1 MTFTDANWNLPQT
14 VTVTGLDD
22 DQVDGNIP
30 YTVIL
35 AAAAS
40 ADTNYNGLDPADVAV
55 TNLDNDT
62 AGVTV
67 STISGDTDE
76 DGTTATFTVVLDS
89 QPSADVTID
98 ISSNDATEGTVSPAP
113 PLTLTF
119 TDANWNLPQTVTVT
133 GQDDDQVDGNVPYSV
148 ILAAAASADTNY
160 NGLDPADVAVTNLDN
175 DTAGV
180 TVSTISGDTDEDGTT
195 ATFTVVLDSQPSADV
210 TIDISSNDATE
221 GTVSPAPPLTLTFTD
236 ANWNLPQTVTVT
248 GQDDDQVD
256 GNVPYSVILA
266 AAASADTNYNG
277 LDPADVAVTNL
288 DNDTAGVTVSTI
300 SGDTD
305 EDGTTATFTVVLDS
319 QPSADVTIDISS
331 NDATEGTV
339 SPAPPLT
346 LTFTDANWNLPQTV
360 TVTGQDDDQV
370 DGNVPYSVI
379 LAAAAS
385 ADTNYNGL
393 DPADVA
399 VTNLDN
405 DTAGVTVSTI
415 SGDTDE
421 DGTTAT
427 FTVVLDSQPSADVT
441 IDISSNDATEGTVSP
456 APPLTLTFTDAN
468 WNLPQTV
475 TVTGQDDDQVDGN
488 VPYSVIL
495 AAAASADTNY
505 NGLDPADVAVTNL
518 DNDTA
523 GVTVSTISGDTD
535 EDGTTATFTVVL
547 DSQPSADVTI
557 DISSND
563 ATEGTVSPAPPLTL
577 TFTDANWNLPQT
589 VTVTGQDDDQVDGN
603 VPYSV
608 ILAAAASADT
618 NYNGLDPADVA
629 VTNLDN
635 DTAGVTVS
643 TISGDT
649 DEDGTTATFTVVLDS
664 QPSADVTIDISSN
677 DATEGTV
684 SPAPPLTLTFTDA
697 NWNLPQTV
705 TVTGQDDD
713 QVDGNVPY
721 SVILA
726 AAASADTNYNGLD
739 PADVAVTNLDNDT
752 AGVTVSTISGDTDE
766 DGTTATFTV
775 VLDSQP
781 SADVTIDISSND
793 ATEGTVSPAP
803 PLTLTFTDANWNL
816 PQTVTVTGQDDDQV
830 DGNVPYSVILA
841 AAASADTN
849 YNGLDPADV
858 AVTNLDND
866 TAGVTV
872 STISGDTDEDG
883 TTATFTV
890 VLDSQP
896 SADVTIDISSNDATE
911 GTVSPA
917 PPLTLTFT
925 DANWN
930 LPQTV
935 TVTGQD
941 DDQVDGNVPYSVI
954 LAAAASAD
962 TNYNGLDPADVAVTN
977 LDNDTAG
984 VTVSTI
990 SGDTDEDGTTATFT
1004 VVLDSQPSADVTID
1018 ISSNDATEGTVSPA
1032 PPLTLTFTDANWN
1045 LPQTVTV
1052 TGQDDDQVD
1061 GNVPYSV
1068 ILAAAASA
1076 DTNYNGLD
1084 PADVAVT
1091 NLDNDTAGVTVSTI
1105 SGDTDEDGTTA
1116 TFTVVLDS
1124 QPSADVTI
1132 DISSND
1138 ATEGTVSPAPPL
1150 TLTFTDAN
1158 WNLPQTVTV
1167 TGQDDDQVDGNV
1179 PYSVILAAAASAD
1192 TNYNGLDPADVAVT
1206 NLDNDTAGV
1215 TVSTI
1220 SGDTDEDGTTATF
1233 TVVLDSQPSADVTI
1247 DISSNDATEGTVSPA
1262 PPLTLTFTDANW
1274 NLPQTVTVTGQDDDQ
1289 VDGNVPYS
1297 VILAAAASADT
1308 NYNGLDPADVAVTN
1322 LDNDTAGVTVSTIS
1336 GDTDEDG
1343 TTATFTVVLDS
1354 QPSADVTIDI
1364 SSNDATEGTVS
1375 PAPPLTLTFT
1385 DANWNLPQTVTVTGQ
1400 DDDQVD
1406 GNVPYS
1412 VILAAAASADTN
1424 YNGLDPADVAV
1435 TNLDNDTAGV
1445 TVSTISGDTDEDGTT
1460 ATFTVVLDSQ
1470 PSADVTID
1478 ISSNDATEGTVSPAP
1493 PLTLTF
1499 TDANWN
1505 LPQTVT
1511 VTGQDDDQVDG
1522 NVPYSV
1528 ILAAAASAD
1537 TNYNGLDPA
1546 DVAVTNL
1553 DNDTAGVT
1561 VSTISGDTDEDGTTA
1576 TFTVV
1581 LDSQPSADVTIDISS
1596 NDATEGT
1603 VSPAPPLTLTFTDAN
1618 WNLPQTVTVTGQ
1630 DDDQVDGNVPYSVI
1644 LAAAASADTNY
1655 NGLDPA
1661 DVAVTNLDNDTA
1673 GVTVSTISGDTDE
1686 DGTTAT
1692 FTVVLDSQPSADV
1705 TIDISSNDATEGTVS
1720 PAPPLTLTFTDANW
1734 NLPQTVTVTGQDD
1747 DQVDGNVPYSVILA
1761 AAASA
1766 DTNYNGLDPADVAV
1780 TNLDNDTAGVT
1791 VSTISGDTDEDGTT
1805 ATFTVVLDSQPS
1817 ADVTI
1822 DISSND
1828 ATEGTVSP
1836 APPLTLT
1843 FTDANW
1849 NLPQTVTVTG
1859 QDDDQVDGNVPYS
1872 VILAAAASADT
1883 NYNGLDPA
1891 DVAVTNL
1898 DNDTAGVTVSTIS
1911 GDTDEDGTTATFTV
1925 VLDSQPSADVTID
1938 ISSNDATEGTVS
1950 PAPPLTLTFT
1960 DANWNLP
1967 QTVTVTGQD
1976 DDQVDGNVPYSVILA
1991 AAASADTNYNG
2002 LDPADVAVTNLDNDT
2017 AGVTVSTI
2025 SGDTDEYGTTATFT
2039 VVLDSQPSDD
2049 VTIDISSNDA
2059 TEGTV
2064 SPAPPLTLTFTDA
2077 NWNLPQ
2083 TVTVTGEDDDQVDG
2097 NIPYSVILA
2106 AAASADTNYNGLDP
2120 ADVSVT
2126 NLDNDTAGVTVSTI
2140 SGDTD
2145 EYGTTATFTVVLDS
2159 QPSDD
2164 VTIAI
2169 SSNDATEGTV
2179 QPAPPLTLTFTD
2191 ANWNLPQTV
2200 TVTGVDDDQV
2210 DGNITYAV
2218 ILAAA
2223 ASADTNYN
2231 GLDPADVSV
2240 TNLDNDSA
2248 GVSVSTISGDTDESG
2263 TTATFTV
2270 VLNSQPSDDVTID
2283 ISSGDPTE
2291 GTVSPSPLDL
2301 HRRQLEPAPDRDG
2314 HRSRRRSSTAISPTR
2329 SASARPPAPIATTT
2343 ASTRPMWRHQPR

>member
-1 MTFTDANWNLPQT
+1 M
-14 VTVTGLDD
+14 
-22 DQVDGNIP
+22 
-30 YTVIL
+30 
-35 AAAAS
+35 
-40 ADTNYNGLDPADVAV
+40 
-55 TNLDNDT
+55 
-62 AGVTV
+62 
-67 STISGDTDE
+67 
-76 DGTTATFTVVLDS
+76 
-89 QPSADVTID
+89 
-98 ISSNDATEGTVSPAP
+98 
-113 PLTLTF
+113 
-119 TDANWNLPQTVTVT
+119 
-133 GQDDDQVDGNVPYSV
+133 
-148 ILAAAASADTNY
+148 
-160 NGLDPADVAVTNLDN
+160 
-175 DTAGV
+175 
-180 TVSTISGDTDEDGTT
+180 
-195 ATFTVVLDSQPSADV
+195 
-210 TIDISSNDATE
+210 
-221 GTVSPAPPLTLTFTD
+221 
-236 ANWNLPQTVTVT
+236 
-248 GQDDDQVD
+248 
-256 GNVPYSVILA
+256 
-266 AAASADTNYNG
+266 
-277 LDPADVAVTNL
+277 
-288 DNDTAGVTVSTI
+288 
-300 SGDTD
+300 
-305 EDGTTATFTVVLDS
+305 
-319 QPSADVTIDISS
+319 
-331 NDATEGTV
+331 
-339 SPAPPLT
+339 
-346 LTFTDANWNLPQTV
+346 
-360 TVTGQDDDQV
+360 
-370 DGNVPYSVI
+370 
-379 LAAAAS
+379 
-385 ADTNYNGL
+385 
-393 DPADVA
+393 
-399 VTNLDN
+399 
-405 DTAGVTVSTI
+405 
-415 SGDTDE
+415 
-421 DGTTAT
+421 
-427 FTVVLDSQPSADVT
+427 
-441 IDISSNDATEGTVSP
+441 
-456 APPLTLTFTDAN
+456 
-468 WNLPQTV
+468 
-475 TVTGQDDDQVDGN
+475 
-488 VPYSVIL
+488 
-495 AAAASADTNY
+495 
-505 NGLDPADVAVTNL
+505 
-518 DNDTA
+518 
-523 GVTVSTISGDTD
+523 
-535 EDGTTATFTVVL
+535 
-547 DSQPSADVTI
+547 
-557 DISSND
+557 
-563 ATEGTVSPAPPLTL
+563 
-577 TFTDANWNLPQT
+577 
-589 VTVTGQDDDQVDGN
+589 
-603 VPYSV
+603 
-608 ILAAAASADT
+608 
-618 NYNGLDPADVA
+618 
-629 VTNLDN
+629 
-635 DTAGVTVS
+635 
-643 TISGDT
+643 
-649 DEDGTTATFTVVLDS
+649 
-664 QPSADVTIDISSN
+664 
-677 DATEGTV
+677 
-684 SPAPPLTLTFTDA
+684 
-697 NWNLPQTV
+697 
-705 TVTGQDDD
+705 
-713 QVDGNVPY
+713 
-721 SVILA
+721 
-726 AAASADTNYNGLD
+726 
-739 PADVAVTNLDNDT
+739 
-752 AGVTVSTISGDTDE
+752 
-766 DGTTATFTV
+766 
-775 VLDSQP
+775 
-781 SADVTIDISSND
+781 
-793 ATEGTVSPAP
+793 
-803 PLTLTFTDANWNL
+803 
-816 PQTVTVTGQDDDQV
+816 
-830 DGNVPYSVILA
+830 
-841 AAASADTN
+841 
-849 YNGLDPADV
+849 
-858 AVTNLDND
+858 
-866 TAGVTV
+866 
-872 STISGDTDEDG
+872 
-883 TTATFTV
+883 
-890 VLDSQP
+890 
-896 SADVTIDISSNDATE
+896 
-911 GTVSPA
+911 
-917 PPLTLTFT
+917 
-925 DANWN
+925 
-930 LPQTV
+930 
-935 TVTGQD
+935 
-941 DDQVDGNVPYSVI
+941 
-954 LAAAASAD
+954 
-962 TNYNGLDPADVAVTN
+962 
-977 LDNDTAG
+977 
-984 VTVSTI
+984 
-990 SGDTDEDGTTATFT
+990 
-1004 VVLDSQPSADVTID
+1004 
-1018 ISSNDATEGTVSPA
+1018 
-1032 PPLTLTFTDANWN
+1032 
-1045 LPQTVTV
+1045 
-1052 TGQDDDQVD
+1052 
-1061 GNVPYSV
+1061 
-1068 ILAAAASA
+1068 
-1076 DTNYNGLD
+1076 
-1084 PADVAVT
+1084 
-1091 NLDNDTAGVTVSTI
+1091 
-1105 SGDTDEDGTTA
+1105 
-1116 TFTVVLDS
+1116 
-1124 QPSADVTI
+1124 
-1132 DISSND
+1132 
-1138 ATEGTVSPAPPL
+1138 
-1150 TLTFTDAN
+1150 
-1158 WNLPQTVTV
+1158 
-1167 TGQDDDQVDGNV
+1167 
-1179 PYSVILAAAASAD
+1179 
-1192 TNYNGLDPADVAVT
+1192 
-1206 NLDNDTAGV
+1206 
-1215 TVSTI
+1215 
-1220 SGDTDEDGTTATF
+1220 
-1233 TVVLDSQPSADVTI
+1233 
-1247 DISSNDATEGTVSPA
+1247 
-1262 PPLTLTFTDANW
+1262 TFTDANW

-2039 VVLDSQPSDD
+2039 VVLDSQPSAD

-2083 TVTVTGEDDDQVDG
+2083 TVTVTGQDDDQVDG
-2097 NIPYSVILA
+2097 NVPYSVILA

-2120 ADVSVT
+2120 ADVAVT

-2145 EYGTTATFTVVLDS
+2145 EDGTTATFTVVLDS
-2159 QPSDD
+2159 QPSAD
-2164 VTIAI
+2164 VTIDI

-2179 QPAPPLTLTFTD
+2179 SPAPPLTLTFTD

-2200 TVTGVDDDQV
+2200 TVTGQDDDQV
-2210 DGNITYAV
+2210 DGNVPYSV

-2231 GLDPADVSV
+2231 GLDPADVAV
-2240 TNLDNDSA
+2240 TNLDNDTA
-2248 GVSVSTISGDTDESG
+2248 GVTVSTISGDTDEDG

-2270 VLNSQPSDDVTID
+2270 VLDSQPSADVTID
-2283 ISSGDPTE
+2283 ISSKDATE
-2291 GTVSPSPLDL
+2291 GTVSPAPPLTLTFTDANWNLPQTVTVTGQDDDQVDGNVPYSVILAAAASADTNYNGLDPADVAVTNLDNDTAGVTVSTISGDTDEDGTTATFTVVLDSQPSADVTIDISSKDATEGTVAPTAAEPDL
-2301 HRRQLEPAPDRDG
+2301 HRRQLEPA
-2314 HRSRRRSSTAISPTR
+2314 
-2329 SASARPPAPIATTT
+2329 RP
-2343 ASTRPMWRHQPR
+2343 